1 MFLFDLKGWRVGTK
15 IDARKIY
22 LAKRFAP
29 VDYFHCDDVFSLSTQ
44 ALVVGKYGEE
54 AYQAN
59 WASQRR

>member
-1 MFLFDLKGWRVGTK
+1 MGTQ
-15 IDARKIY
+15 IDAKKIY

-59 WASQRR
+59 WASQGV